1 MVGSVL
7 ADILVSFC
15 LDILV
20 TGRLSFSLAAGGVAG
35 KWSVVAIGAIV
46 DADRFSERLAA
57 DKLLVSLA
65 DAAEDDKCSTFLAA
79 LGESERLIFSL
90 VASGV
95 ADRILFSLEDSGVA
109 KRILFSLE
117 ASEEADRLLFSLEDS
132 GVAKRILLSL
142 EASEEA
148 DRLLFSLEA
157 REEADRLLFSLEA
170 SEVTVRLLFS
180 LEARKEA
187 VRLLFSLEAIELADR
202 LLFSLADSEL
212 ADRLI
217 FSLAASETADR
228 LLLFFSF
235 EANAEAERLPFS
247 FEEGEE
253 ADSLSDNLAA
263 CELAGWFLLSPAA
276 GGEVGI
282 LSFFFTTGGEVVFCA
297 DADRFL
303 FSAPSVAVGTRG
315 MSFPC
320 GGGSCGIFVWHSTVL
335 QIVKISWQEMGGWK
349 TQVIQLMKTCY
360 NTLHLSTVIQQ
371 TGTRQSHSSS
381 CKQRR
386 KKGNIVFS
394 CYSGVILTFYCL
406 LSSPI
411 FKTYF

>member
-1 MVGSVL
+1 M
-7 ADILVSFC
+7 
-15 LDILV
+15 
-20 TGRLSFSLAAGGVAG
+20 
-35 KWSVVAIGAIV
+35 
-46 DADRFSERLAA
+46 
-57 DKLLVSLA
+57 
-65 DAAEDDKCSTFLAA
+65 
-79 LGESERLIFSL
+79 
-90 VASGV
+90 
-95 ADRILFSLEDSGVA
+95 
-109 KRILFSLE
+109 
-117 ASEEADRLLFSLEDS
+117 
-132 GVAKRILLSL
+132 
-142 EASEEA
+142 
-148 DRLLFSLEA
+148 
-157 REEADRLLFSLEA
+157 
-170 SEVTVRLLFS
+170 
-180 LEARKEA
+180 
-187 VRLLFSLEAIELADR
+187 
-202 LLFSLADSEL
+202 
-212 ADRLI
+212 
-217 FSLAASETADR
+217 
-228 LLLFFSF
+228 
-235 EANAEAERLPFS
+235 PFS

-303 FSAPSVAVGTRG
+303 LSAPSVAVGTRG